1 MAEDIQPVLMCGG
14 AGTRLWPLSRE
25 DAPKQ
30 FQRLLG
36 PESLFQATA
45 RRFSGPGYTA
55 PIVLT
60 HEDLADEAEA
70 QLAEI
75 GQAPAAFVLEPDRR
89 NTGPAVLAAA
99 LLAAET
105 TTDRPLLVTAT
116 DHAVADPAAFRA
128 AVALGAAPATG
139 GDLVAFG
146 VRPDRPETGYGYL
159 ELPAAPAF
167 PSLHAPERFV
177 EKPDATTAADMLA
190 DGRYLWNAG
199 VFLGTAGTF
208 VAAFAAHA
216 PTLSEAVGRSI
227 RSAARSGGRVRPDP
241 AAWAA
246 APAISIDYAVMEKA
260 RNLAVVAMDAGWS
273 DLGDWAAVW
282 RESETDADGVATS
295 GGAVA
300 LDCRDVLV
308 RSDAPGVTVA
318 ALGLEDITLVA
329 TSDAVLAAPK
339 SRAQEVRR
347 LAEAAEQASPFK
359 LRRIEI
365 APGAAADIT
374 PPPGRA
380 ITWTVVEG
388 VVAAG
393 DLRRA
398 VGDAFSLSAGEGR
411 RVVNAGAAPARV
423 IGVEVVTR
431 S

>member
-45 RRFSGPGYTA
+45 RRFSGPGYAA

-60 HEDLADEAEA
+60 HADLAEEARA

-75 GQAPAAFVLEPDRR
+75 GQAPAAVLLEPARR

-105 TTDRPLLVTAT
+105 TPDRPLLVTAT

-128 AVALGAAPATG
+128 AVALGAAPAAS
-139 GDLVAFG
+139 GDLVTFG
-146 VRPDRPETGYGYL
+146 VRPDRAETGYGYL
-159 ELPAAPAF
+159 EVPTAPAF
-167 PSLHAPERFV
+167 PSLHAPKRFV
-177 EKPDATTAADMLA
+177 EKPDAATAADMLA

-199 VFLGTAGTF
+199 VFLGTAATF
-208 VAAFAAHA
+208 VAAFATHA
-216 PTLSEAVGRSI
+216 PELSDAVGRAI
-227 RSAARSGGRVRPDP
+227 GSAERAGGQVRPDP

-260 RNLAVVAMDAGWS
+260 KNLAVVAMDAGWS

-282 RESETDADGVATS
+282 RESQADRDGVATR
-295 GGAVA
+295 GDVTA
-300 LDCRDVLV
+300 LDCRDALI

-318 ALGLEDITLVA
+318 ALGLEDIVLVA

-347 LAEAAEQASPFK
+347 LADAAEPSARYK
-359 LRRIEI
+359 IRHVEI
-365 APGAAADIT
+365 APGGAADVT
-374 PPPGRA
+374 PPPGRRV
-380 ITWTVVEG
+380 TWTVVAGE
-388 VVAAG
+388 VADG
-393 DLRRA
+393 DLRHVAGDALSSSPGAGSRVVN
-398 VGDAFSLSAGEGR
+398 VGDA
-411 RVVNAGAAPARV
+411 PAYLV
-423 IGVEVVTR
+423 GVEVPAR
-431 S
+431 G